1 MLSKPVAAQLPLG
14 EEENL
19 TQRSGQARRQDK
31 ATGRPH
37 MLRLD
42 TDAGYEKEAQKLGVG
57 ESVSPSSQLQALV
70 SLTLKPTVAGYL

>member
-1 MLSKPVAAQLPLG
+1 
-14 EEENL
+14 
-19 TQRSGQARRQDK
+19 
-31 ATGRPH
+31 